1 MVVSISEFVHHEW
14 RLFYIQY
21 SVRKSE
27 NGLLASNEKHWWAS
41 FVSRLKWGLVASFWG
56 GCDYFKGRKYEV
68 GRVYSKLDQ
77 GYSGGEFDL
86 LVALVGRRGGWC

>member
-1 MVVSISEFVHHEW
+1 VVASISEFVHREW

-21 SVRKSE
+21 SARKSE
-27 NGLLASNEKHWWAS
+27 S
-41 FVSRLKWGLVASFWG
+41 

-77 GYSGGEFDL
+77 GIAAASLIYSSPWPDGEEMVLTWEKGFD
-86 LVALVGRRGGWC
+86 